1 MDRTDCHIAT
11 REKRRRRFQSAQAQ
25 ALLSAKLSIVL
36 ISASLTFV
44 QSATA
49 QTMDSSSS
57 SESPRVEQGA
67 VFTSAS
73 DEFISIRKIST
84 LPGADNV
91 DGIFVRPVEAHLIS
105 LLKSSHRWEYADT
118 GLVSLPKAPVEIEND
133 PVLTQKLLAPTVVDA
148 VILPTISKGP
158 TGLAIRL
165 SLIMKSDGR
174 VLLQEQV
181 KDLNR
186 FEISEIKNQ
195 VSQLYERLVR
205 KIPYDGLILS
215 RQGNR
220 VTLNLGRID
229 GVQLNQDLVVVQVIS
244 LNRHPK
250 FGFLISNEKEIL
262 GRVRV
267 LKVDDTLSF
276 AMVTAEKERGAIRRL
291 NKIAGLRAVE
301 YGTDQTLTS
310 GTEEASLQDR
320 PDHGV
325 AFGAKAEEWLPIREP
340 SFGQVGVK
348 AGLGMYKGGM
358 NLTGVGALE
367 AKADFYPLLEVDAE
381 LWLNPNWTI
390 QADVTQ
396 GVLST
401 ANPRDGASPST
412 LNHALNKYS
421 ISMAYNFLMRNDFF
435 GPKFQFRGGLSYYR
449 MFVDDSTPQGLT
461 TVNYNGF
468 LTGVGIYFPLG
479 SFANQASDMSERL
492 RLWAIGGDL
501 SMLFLT
507 KLTEAPIR
515 SGDSSS
521 NTINEFSFYVD
532 RRIAMNLILRSQ
544 LEFSLYSSSLSGSG
558 NRAEPATS
566 ISQRHLTATAG
577 IIYQF

>member
-1 MDRTDCHIAT
+1 MRQLLCQT
-11 REKRRRRFQSAQAQ
+11 RRLSAQILGHSK
-25 ALLSAKLSIVL
+25 ALLTSVIPA
-36 ISASLTFV
+36 LTFV
-44 QSATA
+44 QLAFVEVAASQTA
-49 QTMDSSSS
+49 QAPAPTDAQ
-57 SESPRVEQGA
+57 SPRVEQAA
-67 VFTSAS
+67 VFTSPA
-73 DEFISIRKIST
+73 DDFISIRKISV

-91 DGIFVRPVEAHLIS
+91 DGIFVRPIEAHLMS

-118 GLVSLPKAPVEIEND
+118 GLVSLPKSPIELEDN
-133 PVLTQKLLAPTVVDA
+133 PSLTQQLLAPIQVDA
-148 VILPTISKGP
+148 VILPSITKGP
-158 TGLAIRL
+158 TGLSIRL
-165 SLIMKSDGR
+165 SLIMKADGR

-186 FEISEIKNQ
+186 FEIAEVKNQ
-195 VSQLYERLVR
+195 VSQIYQRLIR

-220 VTLNLGRID
+220 VTLNLGRVD
-229 GVQLNQDLVVVQVIS
+229 GVQLNQDLAVVQVIS

-262 GRVRV
+262 GRIRV

-276 AMVTAEKERGAIRRL
+276 AVVTAEKERGAIRRL
-291 NKIAGLRAVE
+291 NKIAGLNAVE

-310 GTEEASLQDR
+310 GTEEGSLQDR

-358 NLTGVGALE
+358 NLSGVGALE
-367 AKADFYPLLEVDAE
+367 AKSDFYPLLEVDGE
-381 LWLNPNWTI
+381 LWLNPNWTV
-390 QADVTQ
+390 QAEITQ
-396 GVLST
+396 GILST
-401 ANPRDGASPST
+401 ANPRTGASPAT

-421 ISMAYNFLMRNDFF
+421 ISLAYNFLMRNDFF

-449 MFVDDSTPQGLT
+449 MYVDDSTPQGLT
-461 TVNYNGF
+461 TVNYNGV

-479 SFANQASDMSERL
+479 GFANQASDPNERL
-492 RLWAIGGDL
+492 RRWAIGGDL

-507 KLTEAPIR
+507 KLTESPIR

-521 NTINEFSFYVD
+521 NTINEFSFFVD
-532 RRIAMNLILRSQ
+532 RRLAMNLILRSQ
-544 LEFSLYSSSLSGSG
+544 LEFALYSSSLTGSG
-558 NRAEPATS
+558 NRTEPATS
-566 ISQRHLTATAG
+566 ISQRHISASAG